1 MIKKIFIALLVFYL
15 LIALQTSFLSHFFN
29 YLPNLTLILLCF
41 INFFERQKDNFGIF
55 SAFFGG
61 LFLDIFFESPL
72 KFFGYYV
79 LISLFLAIF
88 IKFFLKNYIKP
99 YVRPL

>member
-1 MIKKIFIALLVFYL
+1 MALLIFYL
-15 LIALQTSFLSHFFN
+15 LIMLQTSFLSHFSAH
-29 YLPNLTLILLCF
+29 LPNLILILLGL

-55 SAFFGG
+55 SAFLGG
-61 LFLDIFFESPL
+61 LFLDIFLETSL
-72 KFFGYYV
+72 KFFGYYI

-88 IKFFLKNYIKP
+88 IKFFLKTYIKP